1 MKNLKKD
8 LQLLSK
14 GLKAISKTTDRL
26 VKAVNKLE
34 KAQAKAK
41 TTKKVPTRRL
51 KGTAKKKPPARR
63 VKSLSATDQVLKIV
77 NRSKKGV
84 SVSTLVKKTGYDTKK
99 VSDIVYRA
107 SKQGKIKRA
116 GRGVY
121 TLA

>member
-14 GLKAISKTTDRL
+14 SLKAISKTTDRL
-26 VKAVNKLE
+26 VKAVDKLE

-41 TTKKVPTRRL
+41 TTKELPTRRI
-51 KGTAKKKPPARR
+51 KGTAKKKPSARR

-84 SVSTLVKKTGYDTKK
+84 NVSTLVKKTGYDTKK

-121 TLA
+121 TQA

>member
-26 VKAVNKLE
+26 VKAVDKLE

-51 KGTAKKKPPARR
+51 KGRAKKKPSARR
-63 VKSLSATDQVLKIV
+63 AKSLTATDQVLKIV

-84 SVSTLVKKTGYDTKK
+84 NVSTLVKKTGYDTKK

-107 SKQGKIKRA
+107 SKQGKIKRT

-121 TLA
+121 TQA